1 MKGFDVSRVVEGSLD
16 FAGLYYLQLLLMNS
30 AAQNELGA
38 KRCLK
43 NISNLKMSVFW
54 FFFLLSVVT
63 SVRYYYKS
71 VILFLQC
78 DNLNNN

>member
-1 MKGFDVSRVVEGSLD
+1 MKGFDISCVVEGSLD
-16 FAGLYYLQLLLMNS
+16 FGGLLELLLVNS
-30 AAQNELGA
+30 AAQNKLGA

-43 NISNLKMSVFW
+43 NISNLKTSVFW
-54 FFFLLSVVT
+54 FIFFLLSVVT